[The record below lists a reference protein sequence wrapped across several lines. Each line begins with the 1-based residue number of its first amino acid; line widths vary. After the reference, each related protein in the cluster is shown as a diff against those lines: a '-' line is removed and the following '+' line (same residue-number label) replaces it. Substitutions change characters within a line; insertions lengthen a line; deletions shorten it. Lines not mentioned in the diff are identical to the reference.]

1 MTNSSILHTMGQI
14 LDELRELRI
23 DIAELKK
30 TQINANSCV
39 NGDNNDSFVGSID
52 GDNNFFCN
60 VEKSSFNLTLTDTQF
75 SQLLENLFL
84 PFLLKRFFICKN
96 LTFGL
101 SIKLLN

>member
-14 LDELRELRI
+14 LDELRELRT

-39 NGDNNDSFVGSID
+39 NGDNNISISRSKVSLVD

-75 SQLLENLFL
+75 SQLLENFVFAFSPKKDFLFV
-84 PFLLKRFFICKN
+84 KI
-96 LTFGL
+96 
-101 SIKLLN
+101 